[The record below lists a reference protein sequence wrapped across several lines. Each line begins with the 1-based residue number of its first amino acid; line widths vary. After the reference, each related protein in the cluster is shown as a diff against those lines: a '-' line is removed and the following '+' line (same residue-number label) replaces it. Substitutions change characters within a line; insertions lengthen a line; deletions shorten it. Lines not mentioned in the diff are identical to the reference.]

1 MKIKKILLFLV
12 LFLVCFNVKA
22 LDINSKNAI
31 LINLNTDTIVY
42 EKNKDE
48 KVSIA
53 SLQKILTSIV
63 AIENIDNLDE
73 KITFNKSK
81 VSSIESDVY
90 TIGLKDGEE
99 VTYYD
104 LLEATTLKSAGD
116 AAKYLALSVSD
127 TEEDFAKLVNDKA
140 KEMGLSNT
148 VYKDSI
154 GLEREGQYSTASDI
168 SKALEYSL
176 KNEEF
181 KKIFLTSN
189 YKFTDGEFEFSGP
202 NVLSSELEAP
212 YIKGAKT
219 GYTSKAGL
227 CLASYIKNGNE
238 EFILVTLNAS
248 KENKNQ
254 AFLDQKQIMDYY
266 LNNYKLKKLI
276 RKNDVLTT
284 VKTSFGE
291 EIQILSDE
299 DYYSYVKKDS
309 KIDYKYKGKTKVN
322 LKNKNGDKLGE
333 YHIYADNNEI
343 YSKELYLNKKVSF
356 YIPNK
361 IRIVLI
367 VLLSILLILFFIKRR
382 KK

>member
-1 MKIKKILLFLV
+1 MKIKKILLFLI

-104 LLEATTLKSAGD
+104 LLEATMLKSAGD
-116 AAKYLALSVSD
+116 AAKYLALSVSE
-127 TEEDFAKLVNDKA
+127 TEEDFAKFVNDKA
-140 KEMGLSNT
+140 KEIGLSNT
-148 VYKDSI
+148 VYKDPI
-154 GLEREGQYSTASDI
+154 GLERDGQYSTASDI

-266 LNNYKLKKLI
+266 LNNYKLKKII
-276 RKNDVLTT
+276 RKDDVLTT